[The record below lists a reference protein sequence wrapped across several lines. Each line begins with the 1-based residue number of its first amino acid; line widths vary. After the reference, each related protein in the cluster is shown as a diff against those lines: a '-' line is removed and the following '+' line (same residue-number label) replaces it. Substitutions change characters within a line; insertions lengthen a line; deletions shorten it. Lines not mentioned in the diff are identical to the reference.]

1 MGYGMWGGCCS
12 GIFGSFG
19 GFGLVGSILSL
30 VITVGLIIGI
40 VWLIIW
46 IVRRLSSNQKTYLSQ
61 SGLPN
66 NMKSPLDILKVRYAR
81 GEITRDEY
89 QDMLTDLK

>member
-40 VWLIIW
+40 VWLVIW

-61 SGLPN
+61 SGLPD

-89 QDMLTDLK
+89 QDMFTDLK

>member
-12 GIFGSFG
+12 GIFRGFG
-19 GFGLVGSILSL
+19 GFGLVGSLLSL

-40 VWLIIW
+40 VWLVIW
-46 IVRRLSSNQKTYLSQ
+46 IVRRLSSNQKMSLSQ
-61 SGLPN
+61 SGLPD

>member
-12 GIFGSFG
+12 GIFGGFG
-19 GFGLVGSILSL
+19 GFGLVGSILNI

-40 VWLIIW
+40 VWLVIW
-46 IVRRLSSNQKTYLSQ
+46 IVRRLSSNQKTLLSQ
-61 SGLPN
+61 SGSSD